1 MTLMKLNK
9 RKLKTN
15 HHLNHHLVIVLE
27 INILLGN
34 DPNPGN
40 AKCQNLRATIQNQRN
55 PVVVND
61 DPGPVIV
68 PRTEGQETRNPV
80 KDGLDLVNVAAKTGN
95 VPDHDLEITENPDQD
110 LGKGIEIENN
120 VQDLDPGTEEENVQ
134 DQNQRKDQIVVNVHQ
149 DQNRGKEPTV
159 VSVPDQ
165 NQRKGNAPDQETEN
179 VRDPDLETENDQDHV
194 IGDVDH
200 QGLNRKNVVINVI
213 ENVPIAQDQK
223 IENPNSPHHLGQEN
237 ATDVMILLLLILQ
250 RHLLQVQTENK
261 SWHKLLRVSYH
272 SPILNCFFYDFKNH
286 IYIKKL
292 QFHFLFSFFPFQHV

>member
-1 MTLMKLNK
+1 MKLMKLNK
-9 RKLKTN
+9 RKLKID
-15 HHLNHHLVIVLE
+15 HHLKHHLVLVLE

-68 PRTEGQETRNPV
+68 PRTEDVLHPGLGKRNPV
-80 KDGLDLVNVAAKTGN
+80 NDGPDLVNVAEKTGN
-95 VPDHDLEITENPDQD
+95 DHDLETRENQDQD
-110 LGKGIEIENN
+110 RGIEIENN
-120 VQDLDPGTEEENVQ
+120 VQDLDPGTEAENVR
-134 DQNQRKDQIVVNVHQ
+134 DQNQGKDQTGN
-149 DQNRGKEPTV
+149 
-159 VSVPDQ
+159 VPDQ
-165 NQRKGNAPDQETEN
+165 NQGKRNDPDQETEN
-179 VRDPDLETENDQDHV
+179 VRDPDPETENDQDHV

-223 IENPNSPHHLGQEN
+223 IENPNSPHHHLGQEN

-261 SWHKLLRVSYH
+261 SWQ
-272 SPILNCFFYDFKNH
+272 NF
-286 IYIKKL
+286 
-292 QFHFLFSFFPFQHV
+292 